1 MGDGGGAAAQVGPR
15 RDPAYDGLAGRRWG
29 EVMFERMIDRLARGL
44 ELALGVALLVAVALN
59 FVNVV
64 GRYGLG
70 ATFLGAD
77 EVEIYILVWIAFL
90 GAALA
95 AWRRQHLRMDVIV
108 RLLPLRVQHWLRVA
122 ELLVLAS
129 VAGFVAFHS
138 YRYVAKIHSLG
149 AVSDIA
155 EVPTWIPHA
164 AILLGFVSIAAIA
177 LFRLGRALGSARS
190 KEPGV

>member
-1 MGDGGGAAAQVGPR
+1 MEKA
-15 RDPAYDGLAGRRWG
+15 
-29 EVMFERMIDRLARGL
+29 IDRLTRGL
-44 ELALGVALLVAVALN
+44 EVALGVGLLIAVALN

-70 ATFLGAD
+70 VTFLGAD

-108 RLLPLRVQHWLRVA
+108 RLLPLWLQHWLRVA
-122 ELLVLAS
+122 ELLVLVS

-138 YRYVAKIHSLG
+138 YRYVAKIYSLG

-164 AILLGFVSIAAIA
+164 AILVGFASIGAIA
-177 LFRLGRALGSARS
+177 LFHLTRAVGQGRS
-190 KEPGV
+190 KEPGT